1 MGEEATFTREPRSI
15 SRADLFL
22 GCVLSSLLSIGASL
36 FVGDFLIKQREAA
49 FRASIPKIVTVDEK
63 ELLRGFLSAP
73 AHEGKSDEEF
83 EEATLDWA
91 RSFQAISDQIAARN
105 NLIVLRRS
113 NVAAGAEDITGA
125 VSRGLY
131 GE

>member
-1 MGEEATFTREPRSI
+1 MSGDATLSRDPHTI
-15 SRADLFL
+15 SRGDLFL
-22 GCVLSSLLSIGASL
+22 GCVLSALLSVGASL
-36 FVGDFLIKQREAA
+36 VVGDYMLKQREAA
-49 FRASIPKIVTVDEK
+49 FRATIPQIVTVDEK
-63 ELLRGFLSAP
+63 ELLNGFLSSP
-73 AHEGKSDEEF
+73 ANEGKSDEEF

-91 RSFQAISDQIAARN
+91 RSFQAMSDQIALQN